1 MRVTGAKAKEARY
14 TPAVTAQGVGADTTG
29 DEMAEPAFQPGAIQE
44 PGRAGVVS
52 EEQAPGLMRLP
63 ASGTAVEALDGIE
76 PGIKGFSPVEQARRD
91 GGDLS
96 GSVTVEQ
103 AEKLEGSRGRGHMK
117 VL

>member
-1 MRVTGAKAKEARY
+1 VTGAKAKEARY
-14 TPAVTAQGVGADTTG
+14 APAVTAQGVGADTTG

-63 ASGTAVEALDGIE
+63 ASSTAVEALDRIE

-103 AEKLEGSRGRGHMK
+103 GEQFERWSVRGHVK
-117 VL
+117 IL